1 MEWYYNFQDMI
12 FQEDLRD
19 KETGEMTWNP
29 NVKFQ
34 SSVEKFLQPSK
45 KDKLDKEFIEIL
57 TILKNRI
64 SFKHLRDTAEL
75 SGISIFEE
83 LSDENDQYFRI
94 WELEIKAN
102 NDKEIK
108 NHIYWQSGHPL
119 HFVYLW
125 LQNFLPANEYGGHW
139 GSTAFSIDDDNLDTK
154 IHNWLFD
161 VSGVIQTCSVKPLWD
176 DDKRSYFEEDN
187 RYVPSIFQDLNVG
200 PILPPWYP
208 KTKNDE

>member
-12 FQEDLRD
+12 FQKDLID
-19 KETGEMTWNP
+19 KETGEMTWDP

-34 SSVEKFLQPSK
+34 STMDKVLDPSNK
-45 KDKLDKEFIEIL
+45 VKPEEERIEL
-57 TILKNRI
+57 LKILKNRI
-64 SFKHLRDTAEL
+64 CFKHLGYVQEF
-75 SGISIFEE
+75 SHVSIFQE
-83 LSDENDQYFRI
+83 LSDQNDQTFRT
-94 WELEIKAN
+94 WKLEIKAT

-108 NHIYWQSGHPL
+108 NHIYWQGGHPL
-119 HFVYLW
+119 WIFYSL
-125 LQNFLPANEYGGHW
+125 LQGMLPGNQWGGHW
-139 GSTAFSIDDDNLDTK
+139 GSTAFAIDDDNLDTQ

-161 VSGVIQTCSVKPLWD
+161 ESGVIQTCSVKPLWVS
-176 DDKRSYFEEDN
+176 DKKRYFEEDS